1 MAAPGTDRRH
11 PDPQVLLDFLQ
22 RHAMSLRYIES
33 AAAWV
38 RECYPA
44 SADELVP
51 KIREIYRDAKARNV
65 PY

>member
-1 MAAPGTDRRH
+1 MAAAGADRRH
-11 PDPQVLLDFLQ
+11 PNPEVLLEFLQ

-33 AAAWV
+33 SAKWV
-38 RECYPA
+38 AEVFPA

-51 KIREIYRDAKARNV
+51 KIRAIYRDAKAKKV

>member
-1 MAAPGTDRRH
+1 MAAAGADRRH

-33 AAAWV
+33 SAKWV
-38 RECYPA
+38 AEVFPA
-44 SADELVP
+44 SAADLVP
-51 KIREIYRDAKARNV
+51 QIRAIYREAKAKKV